1 MERVPGKKVFFL
13 EEIVWNCLYKS
24 SDKSSGVVEEGQYE
38 KKCHYKSI
46 LNQKKK
52 LKETIQVA
60 AINQN
65 RTVAEEKHIEDEI
78 PGASTHRQNFKNW

>member
-1 MERVPGKKVFFL
+1 MSLQKYF
-13 EEIVWNCLYKS
+13 KS
-24 SDKSSGVVEEGQYE
+24 
-38 KKCHYKSI
+38 
-46 LNQKKK
+46 KKK

-65 RTVAEEKHIEDEI
+65 RTVAEEKHIEGEI